1 VKRLLAVGLFVAGF
15 VAAGALAGAVIAD
28 TGTTTTTP
36 TDSATTATTT
46 TTAATTTTATA
57 PVLAVVPPNVH
68 IGGVAVGGLT
78 RSAAAAAVQKAFQ
91 RPLPVVVDGAVL
103 KLDPSSVA
111 SAYVSTAVARA
122 RVASPGS
129 KVDLVV
135 SVRGP
140 DLRAW
145 VTRVQQRFTHKPADA
160 SLTLKSGKP
169 YLAPSRPGARLDART
184 LYAKLVAELR
194 ADSRAP
200 LRVHTLRTP
209 PQTSGASFGPTILIN
224 RGINRLFLFRNTG
237 RTLQLWRTFAVATGQ
252 AIYPTPKGTF
262 TIVVKW
268 VNPTWYP
275 PTQDAWAKGL
285 KPVPPGPNNPLG
297 TRWMG
302 LSAPG
307 VGIHGTD
314 EPASIGY
321 SASHGC
327 IRMQVPD
334 AEWLFERVR
343 VGTIVFIV

>member
-15 VAAGALAGAVIAD
+15 VAAGAFAGAVIAD
-28 TGTTTTTP
+28 TGTTTTTS
-36 TDSATTATTT
+36 TGTTTTATTTTATTT
-46 TTAATTTTATA
+46 TTTTPGPATLPAGVRIA
-57 PVLAVVPPNVH
+57 GVP
-68 IGGVAVGGLT
+68 VGGLT
-78 RSAAAAAVQKAFQ
+78 RDAAVAAVDKAFQ

-103 KLDPSSVA
+103 KLNPSSVA
-111 SAYVSTAVARA
+111 SVYVSTAVARA
-122 RVASPGS
+122 RIASPGS
-129 KVDLVV
+129 NVDLVV

-140 DLRAW
+140 ELHAW
-145 VTRVQQRFTHKPADA
+145 VAKVQQRFTHTSRDA
-160 SLTLKSGKP
+160 TLTLKAGKP
-169 YLAPSRPGARLDART
+169 FLTPSRPGERLDAHD
-184 LYAKLVAELR
+184 LFAKLVAELR
-194 ADSRAP
+194 ASSRAP
-200 LRVHTLRTP
+200 VRVHTLRKPADVT
-209 PQTSGASFGPTILIN
+209 GASFGPAILIN
-224 RGINRLFLFRNTG
+224 REINRLYLFRNTG
-237 RTLQLWRTFAVATGQ
+237 QSLQPWRTFAVATGQ

-262 TIVVKW
+262 KIVVKW

-334 AEWLFERVR
+334 AEWLFDHVY
-343 VGTIVFIV
+343 VGTTVHIV